1 MRTIIAGSRDVT
13 DIAYVV
19 WAIKAA
25 GWEPTVVISGA
36 ARGVDRLGEQWAEC
50 VGVPVELFPADWAT
64 YGKAAGH
71 LRNAEMAD
79 NAEAL
84 IAIWDGKSP
93 GTKGMIQIATR
104 KGLKVFIY
112 RTDLIDENHTLQH

>member
-1 MRTIIAGSRDVT
+1 MRTIIAGSRDIT

-19 WAIKAA
+19 WAIEAA
-25 GWEPTVVISGA
+25 GWLPSVVISGA

-50 VGVPVELFPADWAT
+50 CEILIERFPANWQQ

-71 LRNAEMAD
+71 IRNAEMAD
-79 NAEAL
+79 HAEAL

-93 GTKGMIQIATR
+93 GTKGMIEIAVR

-112 RTDLIDENHTLQH
+112 RTDLV